1 MSDFANLLGKLQA
14 TAQKANTAE
23 ASTRSSSI
31 STSASSKKRK
41 LGDVKGDLF
50 NHHSNLNSKRREKEE
65 EEDKHTETAVKTK
78 TKTEVIKIN
87 RPRDFSDLT
96 IHISFLCIGAQK
108 AGTTWLHEMLSRH
121 PGLCLPKQK
130 EVHFWDWNRRK
141 GLRWYSNQFQFR
153 PTSNSSIHRKREEI
167 HYGEITPCY
176 AVLPEYDIAEIK
188 YLFPNVK
195 IIFLARDLV
204 ERAWSALLMELRN
217 AVRGVEAGRFSDNNS
232 NNDGMTAK
240 ERQQFLRDADPNQY
254 DDDYFTDRLS
264 HGTHSTRNNYAQGIR
279 QWLKYFSKDQILIL
293 PYSDVSKR
301 PRELLK
307 ELSIFIGIGS
317 TPPSNNGGDGE
328 FNFVDS
334 LKDEDIQTRYNVAT
348 DPKLNAA
355 IRPALEAKL
364 KLFLTPLAKDFN
376 MLLEELGYSW
386 RLQEY

>member
-14 TAQKANTAE
+14 TAQKANIAE
-23 ASTRSSSI
+23 VSTRRA

-41 LGDVKGDLF
+41 LEDVKGGDIL
-50 NHHSNLNSKRREKEE
+50 NHRSNTKRREENK
-65 EEDKHTETAVKTK
+65 KIAAALAVKTED
-78 TKTEVIKIN
+78 TQIN
-87 RPRDFSDLT
+87 RPRDFSTLT

-141 GLRWYSNQFQFR
+141 GLRWYSNQFQLR
-153 PTSNSSIHRKREEI
+153 PNSSSIHRKREEI

-195 IIFLARDLV
+195 IVFLARDLV

-217 AVRGVEAGRFSDNNS
+217 AVRGVEAGRFSDNN
-232 NNDGMTAK
+232 DGMTAK

-254 DDDYFTDRLS
+254 NDDYFMDRLS

-279 QWLKYFSKDQILIL
+279 QWLEHFSKDQILIL

-307 ELSIFIGIGS
+307 ELSIFIGIDS
-317 TPPSNNGGDGE
+317 TTSSHSGDGE
-328 FNFVDS
+328 FNFVNS

-355 IRPALEAKL
+355 IRPALEVKM
-364 KLFLTPLAKDFN
+364 KLFLKPLAKEFN
-376 MLLEELGYSW
+376 VLLEELGYSW